1 MAWLTIEFNGK
12 KKKKMGSKD
21 KQDFIYLFSVAFI
34 INLFFQIQFNKRQ
47 KRTIGALQ
55 SPYMLTIFSQ
65 QIEVLKQH
73 VRPLEFGVF

>member
-1 MAWLTIEFNGK
+1 MAK
-12 KKKKMGSKD
+12 KKKKWAQRTNKIL
-21 KQDFIYLFSVAFI
+21 FIYFLWPLSSI
-34 INLFFQIQFNKRQ
+34 YLFFQIQFNKRQ